1 MKCLGRSFQVD
12 CEEVSAG
19 DQGSVGQDWEAS
31 DPQCKCISP
40 FEGAHSWYCWSIA
53 RRILA
58 AGWPTMNGCVR
69 VEYLL
74 TCASKNHLKALYY
87 FKDTWQLAALYE
99 PCLKPRIRFSLLSCL
114 NAGGALSDGQQSEGW
129 PNGQGQNGCWLWTTE
144 RQDPWHM
151 GAGLGSPPTTST
163 WNNPWHGR
171 KSLPLAALTVHQV
184 DGDSPKWVMRRS
196 SRSQKFA
203 RHSREAASS
212 NLLTALARARL
223 LFPSSTNCRQQLQ
236 PEDCL
241 APATGLHASAAMLIL
256 TFSHLLPSCAI
267 VLLRHLLDSMSRPN
281 TFKHIKEEKV
291 QGVKVHV
298 ISMPQ
303 DHTRCVC
310 VFGCKNTEWDDW
322 DPLVG
327 QTGKK
332 DPIWHILARSPLNT
346 WELAFSSTRSVFR
359 LWDWGLMDLW
369 GHENLV

>member
-87 FKDTWQLAALYE
+87 FTDTWQLAALYE

-151 GAGLGSPPTTST
+151 GGGP
-163 WNNPWHGR
+163 G
-171 KSLPLAALTVHQV
+171 KSSNDVHLKQPLTREEVIAACCSHR
-184 DGDSPKWVMRRS
+184 PS
-196 SRSQKFA
+196 SWWGFAEMGNAQKFA
-203 RHSREAASS
+203 FSEICTPLSRSCQFKSTHCSCSSAPAFSLVHKLSTTITARRLPCTSYWLACKRGDVDFNIFASFTF
-212 NLLTALARARL
+212 L
-223 LFPSSTNCRQQLQ
+223 C
-236 PEDCL
+236 DCL
-241 APATGLHASAAMLIL
+241 VEAP
-256 TFSHLLPSCAI
+256 
-267 VLLRHLLDSMSRPN
+267 
-281 TFKHIKEEKV
+281 
-291 QGVKVHV
+291 
-298 ISMPQ
+298 
-303 DHTRCVC
+303 
-310 VFGCKNTEWDDW
+310 FG
-322 DPLVG
+322 
-327 QTGKK
+327 
-332 DPIWHILARSPLNT
+332 
-346 WELAFSSTRSVFR
+346 
-359 LWDWGLMDLW
+359 
-369 GHENLV
+369 